1 MSDNNGLPGEIGVP
15 LDTPDSHKLK
25 ADAGLPHLPT
35 QLTYECRLAIS
46 GQGPLAYTWE
56 DKPHRLV
63 YTLCREI
70 ERIAALTPAD
80 EIEKLR
86 AALRVAMDAVEH
98 WASYASPYA
107 QEKHDLAGDLQ
118 KLRAALG
125 EKDNAK
131 V

>member
-1 MSDNNGLPGEIGVP
+1 MTDIVVRLRLWG
-15 LDTPDSHKLK
+15 DSYHLHK
-25 ADAGLPHLPT
+25 
-35 QLTYECRLAIS
+35 ES
-46 GQGPLAYTWE
+46 
-56 DKPHRLV
+56 
-63 YTLCREI
+63 
-70 ERIAALTPAD
+70 AD

-125 EKDNAK
+125 EKE
-131 V
+131 